1 VCGTLSVEALQLS
14 GCGGV
19 QMGLS
24 NSATEAIGEVMEGA
38 VQALEGTMPLKRK
51 GGPEIKP

>member
-1 VCGTLSVEALQLS
+1 
-14 GCGGV
+14 
-19 QMGLS
+19 MGLS